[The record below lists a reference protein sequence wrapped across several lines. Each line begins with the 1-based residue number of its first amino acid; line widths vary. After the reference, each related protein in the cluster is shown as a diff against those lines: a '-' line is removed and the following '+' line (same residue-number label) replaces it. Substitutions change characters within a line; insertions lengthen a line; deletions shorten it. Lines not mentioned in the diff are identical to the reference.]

1 MQIKTFIFNPIQV
14 NTYVLYNPESQKC
27 AIIDAGCLGEAEENE
42 LAKFIDENGLRVEYL
57 LNTHLHLDHQFGN
70 AFVAERYGVK
80 PLAAEADE
88 PLTRTVR
95 HYAAAFGLNDDL
107 VKEQALGGYLQDKD
121 VINICGE
128 ECHIIATPGHTP
140 GGICF
145 YFPKL
150 KLVFTGDTLFA
161 GGIGRADLPGGNY
174 GSLIRSI
181 QRGLLTLPDDTLIY
195 CGHGPSSSIG
205 IEKQTNPYL

>member
-14 NTYVLYNPESQKC
+14 NTYVLYDPDSLDC
-27 AIIDAGCLGEAEENE
+27 AIIDAGCLGAEEENE
-42 LAKFIDENGLRVEYL
+42 LAKFIDEKGLKVNYL

-70 AFVAERYGVK
+70 AFVTERYGVK

-88 PLTRTVR
+88 PLVRTVR

-107 VKEQALGGYLQDKD
+107 VREQALGGYLKD
-121 VINICGE
+121 GDVMRICGA

-140 GGICF
+140 GGVCF

-150 KLVFTGDTLFA
+150 KLLFTGDTLFA

-174 GSLIRSI
+174 GTLIRSI
-181 QRGLLTLPDDTLIY
+181 QQGLLTLPDDTQIY
-195 CGHGPSSSIG
+195 CGHGPVSSIG
-205 IEKQTNPYL
+205 DEKQMNPYL

>member
-1 MQIKTFIFNPIQV
+1 MIYNKVNLIK
-14 NTYVLYNPESQKC
+14 
-27 AIIDAGCLGEAEENE
+27 
-42 LAKFIDENGLRVEYL
+42 
-57 LNTHLHLDHQFGN
+57 
-70 AFVAERYGVK
+70 
-80 PLAAEADE
+80 
-88 PLTRTVR
+88 
-95 HYAAAFGLNDDL
+95 
-107 VKEQALGGYLQDKD
+107 DKD

-195 CGHGPSSSIG
+195 CGHGPNSSIG